1 MCIYTY
7 IDDIMKHFDILLHSG
22 KTVFDYA
29 SLGLLLK
36 TTDRD
41 MLKSFIQRAVKN
53 NLLQK
58 VENGIYSLGNYDLYE
73 LTGSL
78 RKKSYIS
85 LETVLQKEGIIFQDY
100 SWIITLVSDNS
111 LTKEVAGKRIQ
122 FSKIKESILLNPLGI
137 NSTGTYMI
145 ASPERAICDRI
156 YLSGETFFDH
166 LHSIDLKK
174 LEEIGTIY
182 PKSTRLVIKKLIAHA
197 ANT

>member
-1 MCIYTY
+1 
-7 IDDIMKHFDILLHSG
+7 MKHFDILLHSG

-100 SWIITLVSDNS
+100 S
-111 LTKEVAGKRIQ
+111 
-122 FSKIKESILLNPLGI
+122 
-137 NSTGTYMI
+137 
-145 ASPERAICDRI
+145 
-156 YLSGETFFDH
+156 
-166 LHSIDLKK
+166 
-174 LEEIGTIY
+174 
-182 PKSTRLVIKKLIAHA
+182 
-197 ANT
+197 